1 MSITRSDDPGIASEA
16 RPTVDPPKLSLKAAW
31 QVIDAA
37 RRARVTGE
45 LALTTAS
52 PAKTKIYLDSG
63 TVYFAERET
72 DETLATRLVL
82 AGAIDPDQ
90 LHRGSLRLNGVE
102 HLGRLFERDATVER
116 DAVELALELMTEQ
129 TLTEVAEQ
137 EVLSSQITMYR
148 QHSSGVARWFMD
160 PVTGPAAAAAVASG
174 EVSPPTSSPWQPPSS
189 PAVDAVA
196 RVAHGNMLDVEESIE
211 PRVLPTLPPP
221 TAVVVARLVP
231 RPAVNR
237 LEQAVAAP
245 ISSTPSVTSTPE
257 VAATAEAAEADT
269 PAEVAELADGSV
281 DSALQAETALE
292 GDAVEGDVE
301 TDVTPEAVAEI
312 GKEAIEEELQ
322 DQAVDDT
329 SVDGVPVDD
338 ATEPLDTVETLAD
351 EVVARLDEK
360 KTSTASG
367 LQPMTPLMSLKSFR
381 PITAVTQPVGMVASD
396 DLADVVPAVAKENEG
411 APTSA
416 PASAPTSASS
426 APLQRAPHEALRPIT
441 RQAMTPLQPMNLQ
454 QLTPHSG
461 SLPIVNGSAPMA
473 MSSFS
478 RPKDPDLTA
487 IPVPEDVAAAVRR
500 AIEAIENAMHEPRAA
515 DVSFGPLH
523 VTSLGQSA
531 QLADQAH
538 GVTGSVP
545 ATAAQE
551 STVAHANAHSNG
563 HVNGVDV
570 TGENVVQTSGAK
582 GNLVMSFGEFSSEG
596 AVYPLP
602 VLPPLAPRGNRP
614 RATEQRKGALR
625 RLIDGVRRR

>member
-16 RPTVDPPKLSLKAAW
+16 RPTVDPPKLSFKAAW

-160 PVTGPAAAAAVASG
+160 QVTGPASAAAVASG

-301 TDVTPEAVAEI
+301 TDVTPEAPTEM
-312 GKEAIEEELQ
+312 GEEAIEVELQ

-329 SVDGVPVDD
+329 SVDDVPVED
-338 ATEPLDTVETLAD
+338 ATGPLDTVATLAD

-396 DLADVVPAVAKENEG
+396 DLADVVSAVAKENEG
-411 APTSA
+411 VPTSAPTSA
-416 PASAPTSASS
+416 PASASS
-426 APLQRAPHEALRPIT
+426 APLQRAPHETLRPIT

-500 AIEAIENAMHEPRAA
+500 AIEAIENAMHEQRAA

-582 GNLVMSFGEFSSEG
+582 VDPVMSFGEFSSEG